1 MSLVACKLC
10 ISPKHCQEVGG
21 CHPIMGEVPS
31 VAQLEATVKDK
42 AYSLDE
48 MLDARSDAIMS
59 RAKERRLGVAVEKDP
74 SGKNQHEAGAKLDAG
89 KRRDGLVLL
98 SFARALAAVS
108 EVGTYGANKYTDNGW
123 MSVPNGVNRYTDALL
138 RHILSEASGEL
149 TDKDTGL
156 LHAAHAAWN
165 ALARLDLMIRE
176 SEK

>member
-1 MSLVACKLC
+1 MTCQTIKHCDICITRKSCKLAGKC
-10 ISPKHCQEVGG
+10 
-21 CHPIMGEVPS
+21 
-31 VAQLEATVKDK
+31 
-42 AYSLDE
+42 
-48 MLDARSDAIMS
+48 
-59 RAKERRLGVAVEKDP
+59 LGVIDVRHNLAAEETKQAMQKVTGVNMEKDP
-74 SGKNQHEAGAKLDAG
+74 LGKDAHEAGAKLDAG

-108 EVGTYGANKYTDNGW
+108 AVGTYGANKYTDNGW
-123 MSVPNGVNRYTDALL
+123 MSVPNGVNRYTDAML

-165 ALARLDLMIRE
+165 ALSRLDLMIRE

>member
-10 ISPKHCQEVGG
+10 VSPKHCQEVGR
-21 CHPIMGEVPS
+21 CHPIGEVPS
-31 VAQLEATVKDK
+31 VGQLQETCK
-42 AYSLDE
+42 DE
-48 MLDARSDAIMS
+48 MLYDRHNAINLSFSSNNMI
-59 RAKERRLGVAVEKDP
+59 KERRLGVVIEKDP

-123 MSVPNGVNRYTDALL
+123 VSVPNGQARYTDAML